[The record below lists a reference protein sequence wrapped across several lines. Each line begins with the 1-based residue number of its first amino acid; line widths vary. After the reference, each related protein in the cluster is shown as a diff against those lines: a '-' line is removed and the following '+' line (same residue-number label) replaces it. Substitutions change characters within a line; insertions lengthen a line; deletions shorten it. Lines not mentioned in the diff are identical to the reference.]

1 MFHLKFPR
9 RTWSF
14 IARFIL
20 FALLSSTFAE
30 ASSRPNIVLLNADD
44 LGYGD
49 LSCYGATMV
58 RTPNID
64 RIAKEGRRF
73 TDAHST
79 SAVCSP
85 SRYGLLTGRYPLR
98 KNFWGPASVR
108 EPLTIDTSFSTLA
121 SVLDEVGYSTAIV
134 GKWHLGFGIDEPDW
148 NGELKPGPLE
158 LGFDYYFGT
167 PTVNSGP
174 PYVFV
179 ENHHV
184 VGLDPNDPFV
194 YGKESVTKKY
204 PEKGGYK
211 NIGGAE
217 AAHRLY
223 QDELVGTTLKNKA
236 IEWLDDQQKE
246 TPFFLYFSTTNI
258 HHPFTP
264 APQFVGTS
272 DCGLYGDFIHELD
285 WMVGEILNKLDEK
298 GFSENTLVIFTS
310 DNGGMIHVTGQK
322 AWKAG
327 HRKNGKLLGY
337 KFGAWE
343 GGHRVPF
350 LARWPGKIAPSSIS
364 THLISQVDLL
374 ATFAAIVENPIK
386 EGQALDSINQLNNF
400 VEDLDNPIRKDL
412 VITPNSPKHLSIRK
426 DKWVYIPLQGSGG
439 FQGNKPGDHLL
450 AGPAALL
457 FAGRTNSDIEN
468 GRYREDAP
476 SAQLYNLETDL
487 YQSTNLFH
495 DFPEKVRQLEE
506 LLNSY
511 RRHIPEE
518 KTIGWINLE
527 Q

>member
-1 MFHLKFPR
+1 MPT
-9 RTWSF
+9 RTLPTIRIS
-14 IARFIL
+14 L
-20 FALLSSTFAE
+20 VSVLLLLIGFVPLQAQE
-30 ASSRPNIVLLNADD
+30 QPPNIVLINADD

-64 RIAKEGRRF
+64 RIAREGRRF

-108 EPLTIDTSFSTLA
+108 EPLTIDTNFTTIA
-121 SVLDEVGYSTAIV
+121 SLLDNTGYETAII
-134 GKWHLGFGIDEPDW
+134 GKWHLGFGTDEPNW
-148 NGELKPGPLE
+148 NGALKPGPLE

-174 PYVFV
+174 PYVYV

-204 PEKGGYK
+204 PEKGGYQ

-236 IEWLDDQQKE
+236 LEWLDNQQKD

-285 WMVGEILNKLDEK
+285 WMVGEILNKLDEN
-298 GFSENTLVIFTS
+298 GFSENTLVIFTA
-310 DNGGMIHVTGQK
+310 DNGGMLHVTGQK
-322 AWKAG
+322 AWKSG
-327 HRKNGKLLGY
+327 HRMNGKLLGY
-337 KFGAWE
+337 KFGTWE

-350 LARWPGKIAPSSIS
+350 LARWPGKIPPSTIS

-374 ATFAAIVENPIK
+374 ATFAAVVDQPVE
-386 EGQALDSINQLNNF
+386 EGQALDSINQLANF
-400 VEDLDNPIRKDL
+400 TEELDEPIRKNL

-468 GRYREDAP
+468 GRYRSDAP
-476 SAQLYNLETDL
+476 PAQLYNLESDL
-487 YQSTNLFH
+487 YQSTNVYESH
-495 DFPEKVRQLEE
+495 PEVVEKLHT
-506 LLNSY
+506 LLVNY
-511 RRHIPEE
+511 IKEIPQE
-518 KTIGWINLE
+518 KPIGWINLR